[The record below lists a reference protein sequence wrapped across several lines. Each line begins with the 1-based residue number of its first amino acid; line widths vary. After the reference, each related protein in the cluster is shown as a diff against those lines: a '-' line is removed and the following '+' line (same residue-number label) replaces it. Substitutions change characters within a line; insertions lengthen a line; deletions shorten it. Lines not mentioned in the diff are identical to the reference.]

1 MHGLMMLALVTV
13 PGAAFAQTA
22 LPGGNAQG
30 DVALTIYSDGTT
42 LVQDTRRLNLPSGI
56 SAQEFR
62 DVSENIRPETVRLSA
77 DAVEIVEQNFDYDLL
92 SPASL
97 MQKAVGQTI
106 TIVRTNPG
114 TGVETREQARVLAA
128 NNGVVLDIGGR
139 IEVLRDDGL
148 PVRVIY
154 PSLPPN
160 LRARPTLSVTLHS
173 ARSGTRP
180 VTLSY
185 LSSGLGWRA
194 DYVALFDEA
203 KGAIDVQGW
212 ITLNNSGDT
221 AFPDANIVMVAGV
234 PATVNEQRPG
244 VRRPMPVRPQPGG
257 LVQAGTETADRA
269 QLGDFYLYPIE
280 RRTTVAAN
288 QQKQVSFL
296 NVSAVPAQR
305 GYQFRSNWLQSQD
318 EPTSASTVLNF
329 SSSRSGGL
337 GDALPAGTVRVYVR
351 DAEGQPQFIGE
362 NNIGHTPMGSA
373 LSIRTG
379 DAFDVRVR
387 PVVENRERLS
397 GDRWRTTQRYTLTNA
412 RSEPVTVE
420 LIQDGLYWR
429 WADTRVVSE
438 TLIGEQRGADS
449 RVWQVPVP
457 ANGETVLT
465 VVTETRY

>member
-1 MHGLMMLALVTV
+1 MRGLVVLALMVV
-13 PGAAFAQTA
+13 PGMASAQTA

-30 DVALTIYSDGTT
+30 NVALTIYSDGTT
-42 LVQDTRRLNLPSGI
+42 LVQDTRQLNLPSGVTR
-56 SAQEFR
+56 QEFR

-77 DAVEIVEQNFDYDLL
+77 DGVEIVEQNFDYDLL
-92 SPASL
+92 SPAAL

-114 TGVETREQARVLAA
+114 TGAETREQARVLAA
-128 NNGVVLDIGGR
+128 NDGVVLDIGGR

-160 LRARPTLSVTLHS
+160 LRARPTLSVTLDS
-173 ARSGTRP
+173 ARAGARP

-212 ITLNNSGDT
+212 ITLNNSGAT

-234 PATVNEQRPG
+234 PATAGQQPRPG
-244 VRRPMPVRPQPGG
+244 MGRPMRPQPGG

-269 QLGDFYLYPIE
+269 RLGDFYLYPIA
-280 RRTTVAAN
+280 RPMTVAAN

-296 NVSAVPAQR
+296 NVAAVPARR
-305 GYQFRSNWLQSQD
+305 GYQFRSNWLQSLD
-318 EPTSASTVLNF
+318 EPASASTVLNF

-351 DAEGQPQFIGE
+351 DAQGQPQFIGE
-362 NNIGHTPMGSA
+362 NNISHTPMGSA
-373 LSIRTG
+373 IAIRTG

-387 PVVENRERLS
+387 PLVENRERLS
-397 GDRWRTTQRYTLTNA
+397 ANRWRTTQRYTVTNA
-412 RSEPVTVE
+412 RREPVTVE
-420 LIQDGLYWR
+420 LVQDGLNWA

-438 TLIGEQRGADS
+438 TLTGERRGADS

-457 ANGETVLT
+457 ANGQAVLS

>member
-1 MHGLMMLALVTV
+1 MRGLMMLALLTV
-13 PGAAFAQTA
+13 PGTASAQTA

-42 LVQDTRRLNLPSGI
+42 LVQDTRRLNLPRGV
-56 SAQEFR
+56 ARQEFR

-92 SPASL
+92 SPAAL

-114 TGVETREQARVLAA
+114 TGAETREQARVLAA

-160 LRARPTLSVTLHS
+160 LRARPTLSVTLDS

-212 ITLNNSGDT
+212 ITLDNSGDT
-221 AFPDANIVMVAGV
+221 AFPDADIVMVAGV

-244 VRRPMPVRPQPGG
+244 VRRPMPVRQQPGG

-351 DAEGQPQFIGE
+351 DAQGQPQFIGE

-379 DAFDVRVR
+379 DAFDVRER

-397 GDRWRTTQRYTLTNA
+397 PSRWRTTQRYTLTNA